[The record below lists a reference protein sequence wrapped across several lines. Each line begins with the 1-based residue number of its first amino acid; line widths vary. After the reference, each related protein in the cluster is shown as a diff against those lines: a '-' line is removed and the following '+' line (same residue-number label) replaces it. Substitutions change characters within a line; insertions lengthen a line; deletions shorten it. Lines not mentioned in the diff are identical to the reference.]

1 MKKVILALSLTLIAT
16 LNSFA
21 QFKISGHIK
30 NFTGTDSLVL
40 NLPFVYGYYPENNI
54 TITID
59 KSGRFNKVIPL
70 HGQKFGTLIYKN
82 TLNSILLTPK
92 KSLVLEMDTTG
103 KFLAFNGTTGNENK
117 ELYRAKLNEA
127 PFFLKGDVK
136 SNPYA
141 GLTLAELQQQ
151 VVKPWF
157 AIRDEKLR
165 NIKTAS
171 IPASVKK
178 LIASEINYQ
187 AYVELNYFAHGVI
200 YADKKLV
207 NQLMCSL
214 YDGVSPAPAVF
225 PAGPWYYWYAENYT
239 NYLNGK
245 IFADFAPTDERS
257 KPLFFNAYH
266 MNLDTV
272 MALGKKYGNAY
283 SHWVLIR
290 NRIPKNAAEQY
301 LAQAIWRECR
311 DKDLGGV
318 TALTDE
324 FKTSFPNSAY
334 TGLLQAKLN
343 KLAAEYAQN
352 ENNKNIKVFDGYDKV
367 TSIYDVVNAFKGKT
381 IYLDIWGTWCGPCKR
396 ELQYNPALKQHFK
409 DKDIV
414 FVYLDMD
421 EDDKDADWKKFI
433 KVNGL
438 TGIHLRKSKAD
449 IQHIWDE
456 LLAKDKQRLYPTYF
470 IFDKNGKLAQAD
482 AKQPSDGAELYTEL
496 EKYL

>member
-1 MKKVILALSLTLIAT
+1 MKKIIFALSLTLIAA
-16 LNSFA
+16 LNTFA
-21 QFKISGHIK
+21 QFKISGRIR
-30 NFTGTDSLVL
+30 NFRGTDSLVL

-54 TITID
+54 TIRID
-59 KSGRFNKVIPL
+59 KSGHFNTVIPL
-70 HGQKFGTLIYKN
+70 SGRKFGTLIYKN
-82 TLNSILLTPK
+82 TLNSILLTSK
-92 KSLVLEMDTTG
+92 KTLVLELDTTG
-103 KFLAFNGTTGNENK
+103 KFLAFSGTTGNENK

-136 SNPYA
+136 TNPYA
-141 GLTLAELQQQ
+141 QLTLAELQQQ

-165 NIKTAS
+165 HIKTAS
-171 IPASVKK
+171 IPAPVKM

-187 AYVELNYFAHGVI
+187 AYAELNYFAHGVI

-214 YDGVSPAPAVF
+214 YDSVNPAPAVF

-245 IFADFAPTDERS
+245 IFADFTPTDERA
-257 KPLFFNAYH
+257 KPLFFNVYH
-266 MNLDTV
+266 MSLDTV

-283 SHWVLIR
+283 SHWVLIK
-290 NRIPKNAAEQY
+290 NQIPKNAAEQY
-301 LAQAIWRECR
+301 LAQAIWKECR
-311 DKDLGGV
+311 DKDLSGV
-318 TALTDE
+318 TALMGE
-324 FKTSFPNSAY
+324 FKKAFPNSTY
-334 TGLLQAKLN
+334 TGLLQSKLN
-343 KLAAEYAQN
+343 VLAAGYAQN
-352 ENNKNIKVFDGYDKV
+352 ENNKNIKVFDGYEKV
-367 TSIYDVVNAFKGKT
+367 ASIYDVVNTFKGKT

-433 KVNGL
+433 KINGL